1 MLELNLPYL
10 NIAVEE
16 TVGMMYSEWLRQ
28 PSEEEHLEGI
38 SELMQFLQRYP
49 ISCWIKDSTCLT
61 WLPLENLKEELRLML
76 PTITTSS
83 LKKIACLVTRD
94 FDYMGLFAHVLRE
107 EQVVVTAPID
117 ARQFRSYK
125 AAADWIAD
133 IRA

>member
-16 TVGMMYSEWLRQ
+16 YEGMMYSEWIRQ
-28 PSEEEHLEGI
+28 PTHEEHLEGI
-38 SELMQFLQRYP
+38 SKIVEFLQRYA
-49 ISCWIKDSTCLT
+49 ISHWIKDSTLLT
-61 WLPLENLKEELRLML
+61 WLPLESMKQELRQIL
-76 PTITTSS
+76 PAITTSS

-94 FDYMGLFAHVLRE
+94 FDYMALFVTIMKE
-107 EQVVVTAPID
+107 ENIVVNTPID
-117 ARQFRSYK
+117 ARQFRTYK